1 MAVMRDAGASGH
13 APTLERGSQLRTRI
27 LYFREVRI
35 MHFPY
40 GIADFRKIREGG
52 YFYVDR
58 TDRIPLI
65 EEAGSQLLFLRPRRF
80 GKSLWLSTLENYYDL
95 ARADDFER
103 LFGGLK
109 IGQNPTPLHNRY
121 FVLKLNFSVVDPK
134 GDAEAIAASLHR
146 HVNNAIEA
154 FAVRYRE
161 VLKAPIECHPTD
173 GLSSLGRLLTV
184 ISMTPHK
191 LYVLIDE
198 YDNFANEVMISPLH
212 GTDRYHELVQGEG
225 TIKTFFKAVKAGA
238 EGQGIDRVF
247 LTGVSP
253 VVLSD
258 ITSGYNVA
266 ENLSQ
271 RPLFHDLCGFSE
283 TELRLAL
290 ETVAVAHGLDAG
302 QVETAVTLM
311 RDFYNGYRFTTQ
323 REERVYN
330 PTLALYF
337 LKRLA
342 EDGVFPE
349 QLLDDNLAMDRNRIQ
364 YVARLPH
371 GEKLVNQALNE
382 SEPLAVAQ
390 LVNRFGVQ
398 DMLTA
403 PRDPDFLI
411 TLLYYFG
418 VLTLAGRNEW
428 GELILTIPN
437 QVIRKLYVERL
448 QEQILPAYDDQAQR
462 QMLCRRFYA
471 TGDLGPLCDFLEQ
484 TYFKVFDNRDLRWS
498 NELVIKTAF
507 LAVLFNDAFYI
518 IDSEPALGRGYGDLL
533 LRVRPDMRQYALLDH
548 LLEFKA
554 VSLKAVGLTSAE
566 LAAKSRDELR
576 MLPAVAEALREAE
589 TQLAAYREELERNA
603 LTPLKL
609 RTHAV
614 VGIGLERLVW

>member
-1 MAVMRDAGASGH
+1 MR
-13 APTLERGSQLRTRI
+13 
-27 LYFREVRI
+27 
-35 MHFPY
+35 FPY

-95 ARADDFER
+95 ARADDFDR

-121 FVLKLNFSVVDPK
+121 FILKLNFSMVDPR
-134 GDAEAIAASLHR
+134 GDADAIAASLHR
-146 HVNNAIEA
+146 HINNAIEA
-154 FAVRYRE
+154 FAVQYRE
-161 VLKAPIECHPTD
+161 MLNAPIECHPTD
-173 GLSSLGRLLTV
+173 GLSSLSRLLTA
-184 ISMTPHK
+184 ISTTPYK

-212 GTDRYHELVQGEG
+212 GTNRYEELVQGEG

-238 EGQGIDRVF
+238 EGRGIDRVF

-266 ENLSQ
+266 KDLTHLDEYY
-271 RPLFHDLCGFSE
+271 DLCGFTANELADALAGVLAARSLPDEAASE
-283 TELRLAL
+283 ILDLLR
-290 ETVAVAHGLDAG
+290 
-302 QVETAVTLM
+302 
-311 RDFYNGYRFTTQ
+311 RFYNGYRFG
-323 REERVYN
+323 EGDNPPIYN

-337 LKRLA
+337 LDYFSRY
-342 EDGVFPE
+342 GRYPR
-349 QLLDDNLAMDRNRIQ
+349 QMLDDNLAMDRNRIQ

-371 GEKLVNQALNE
+371 GERLVNQALNE
-382 SEPLAVAQ
+382 GEPLAVAQ

-403 PRDPDFLI
+403 PRDPDFLA

-418 VLTLAGRNEW
+418 VLTLAGRSEW
-428 GELILTIPN
+428 GELILAIPN

-448 QEQILPAYDDQAQR
+448 REQALPRYEDQEERQA
-462 QMLCRRFYA
+462 LCRRFYT

-507 LAVLFNDAFYI
+507 LVALFNDAFYVM
-518 IDSEPALGRGYGDLL
+518 DSEPALGRGYGDLL

-554 VSLKAVGLTSAE
+554 VSLKAAGLTSAE

-576 MLPAVAEALREAE
+576 VLPAVAEALRAAE
-589 TQLAAYREELERNA
+589 TQLAAYREELER
-603 LTPLKL
+603 TEGGPRKL
-609 RTHAV
+609 HTHSV
-614 VGIGLERLVW
+614 VGIGLERLVG